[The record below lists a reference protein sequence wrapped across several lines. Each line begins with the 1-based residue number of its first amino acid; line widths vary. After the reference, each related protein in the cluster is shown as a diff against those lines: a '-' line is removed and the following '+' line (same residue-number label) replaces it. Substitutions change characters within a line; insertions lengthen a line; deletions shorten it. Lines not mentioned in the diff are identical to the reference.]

1 MATVNELLSLIE
13 SLYPSATSNTDKIRF
28 MNRGQ
33 DTLAEF
39 FDVVETDMSLS
50 TIACIDEYSYPT
62 NITDISQIETFDIA
76 NAIPETDNIVAEA
89 DMKVGA
95 YTIAAS
101 PNSPKQLS
109 VTHVSNGDTDT
120 LGTLAV
126 VGTLLGEAV
135 TEAITPVADTTVYSV
150 YAYDT
155 ITSITG
161 VGWVTA
167 GDADTISVGVKPS
180 RSDFTRYEI
189 GYKDDLYHS
198 GQKIVQVEDSTG
210 GKKLVIS
217 PAPSYTGLPIRIRYH
232 RPLTELSATA
242 LTASPEFDSKYH
254 EYLAYYA
261 CYQICANGV
270 SPNAVQANRF
280 AGECESILDDIWRK
294 QMKKDMTA
302 QDKRNYNRMWLR
314 E

>member
-1 MATVNELLSLIE
+1 MTVAELLTLIND
-13 SLYPSATSNTDKIRF
+13 LYPSAATDAQKVKF

-76 NAIPETDNIVAEA
+76 NSVPDTTKIVAA
-89 DMKVGA
+89 VDMQVGA
-95 YTIAAS
+95 YTIADS
-101 PNSPKQLS
+101 PDSPKQLS
-109 VTHVSNGDTDT
+109 VTHISNGDTDT

-135 TEAITPVADTTVYSV
+135 TETITPVADTTVYSV

-161 VGWVTA
+161 AGWVTE

-198 GQKIVQVEDSTG
+198 GQKIVQVEDSSG
-210 GKKLVIS
+210 GKKLVIT

-232 RPLTELSATA
+232 RPLTELSASAT
-242 LTASPEFDSKYH
+242 TVEPDFDSKYH

-261 CYQICANGV
+261 CYQICANGA

-280 AGECESILDDIWRK
+280 AGECESIMDDLW
-294 QMKKDMTA
+294 QHGMKKKITA

>member
-1 MATVNELLSLIE
+1 
-13 SLYPSATSNTDKIRF
+13 
-28 MNRGQ
+28 
-33 DTLAEF
+33 
-39 FDVVETDMSLS
+39 MSLS

-76 NAIPETDNIVAEA
+76 NAIPETDNVVESV
-89 DMKVGA
+89 DMKVGT

-109 VTHVSNGDTDT
+109 VTHVSNGTTDT

-135 TEAITPVADTTVYSV
+135 TETITPVADTTVYST

-161 VGWVTA
+161 AGWVTA
-167 GDADTISVGVKPS
+167 GDADHISVGEKPE
-180 RSDFTRYEI
+180 RHNYTRYEI

-280 AGECESILDDIWRK
+280 AGECESILDDLWRK

>member
-13 SLYPSATSNTDKIRF
+13 SFYSSATSNTDKIRF

-33 DTLAEF
+33 DTLAEI
-39 FDVVETDMSLS
+39 FDTVATDMSLS

-76 NAIPETDNIVAEA
+76 NAIPETDNVVALV
-89 DMKVGA
+89 DMKVGT

-101 PNSPKQLS
+101 PNSPRQLS
-109 VTHVSNGDTDT
+109 VTHVSNGTTDT

-126 VGTLLGEAV
+126 VGALLGEVV
-135 TEAITPVADTTVYSV
+135 TETITPVADTTVYST

-161 VGWVTA
+161 AGWVTA
-167 GDADTISVGVKPS
+167 GDADHISVGEKPE
-180 RSDFTRYEI
+180 RQNYTRYEI

-198 GQKIVQVEDSTG
+198 GHKIVQVEDSTG

-232 RPLTELSATA
+232 RPLAELSATA

>member
-1 MATVNELLSLIE
+1 MTVAELLTLIND
-13 SLYPSATSNTDKIRF
+13 LYPSAATDAQKVKF

-33 DTLAEF
+33 DTLAEI
-39 FDVVETDMSLS
+39 FDTVETDMSLS
-50 TIACIDEYSYPT
+50 TIACVDEYSFPT

-76 NAIPETDNIVAEA
+76 NTIPDTTKIVAA
-89 DMKVGA
+89 VDMQVGA
-95 YTIAAS
+95 YTIADRYL
-101 PNSPKQLS
+101 SPKQLS
-109 VTHVSNGDTDT
+109 VTHISNGDTDT

-126 VGTLLGEAV
+126 VGTLLDEAV
-135 TEAITPVADTTVYSV
+135 TETITPVADTTVYST

-161 VGWVTA
+161 ADWVTA

-180 RSDFTRYEI
+180 RSDYTRYQI

-198 GQKIVQVEDSTG
+198 GHKIVQVEDSTG

-232 RPLTELSATA
+232 RPLTELSASAT
-242 LTASPEFDSKYH
+242 TVEPDFDSKYH

-261 CYQICANGV
+261 CYQICANGA

-280 AGECESILDDIWRK
+280 AGECESIMDDLW
-294 QMKKDMTA
+294 QHGMKKKITA